1 MKKTKFNPQLLNEEL
16 KRFRLLNE
24 YSFYTEKETSDY
36 EKPLILGTDLEEAD
50 EDPNATDPNQDAAAG
65 GDVNDMGG
73 EDGLSDET
81 PANANPEAEADNM
94 GDDMP
99 PAPPGTEEPTEDD
112 LDFGVG
118 AEDPAAEDPA
128 AEEPAVEEPVDD
140 SVEIDVSELVKGSE
154 EAKEAAEK
162 AEKESTKVANILMN
176 KLSDLEAKL
185 ARMDAVT
192 AKIDGLE
199 KEIIKRNPTPVE
211 KLEMRSL
218 SSYPYSQKLTDYWS
232 DKEGAYDVMHK
243 DDKPKE
249 YVLTKDDID
258 STYSDS
264 SIRNSFDADDYEEED
279 I

>member
-81 PANANPEAEADNM
+81 PANANPEAPA
-94 GDDMP
+94 DDMGGET
-99 PAPPGTEEPTEDD
+99 PAEPGTEEPTEDD

-118 AEDPAAEDPA
+118 AEDPAAEEIPADPA
-128 AEEPAVEEPVDD
+128 IEEPADD
-140 SVEIDVSELVKGSE
+140 SVEIDVSQIVKGTE

-162 AEKESTKVANILMN
+162 AGQESSKVAQVLMQKLADLEN
-176 KLSDLEAKL
+176 KLG
-185 ARMDAVT
+185 RMDAVT
-192 AKIDGLE
+192 AKIDDLE

-232 DKEGAYDVMHK
+232 DKEGAYDVMQK

-258 STYSDS
+258 SSYSDS
-264 SIRNSFDADDYEEED
+264 SIRNSFDADEYEEED

>member
-24 YSFYTEKETSDY
+24 YSFYTEKEVDADRP
-36 EKPLILGTDLEEAD
+36 PLLLGNDLEEAD
-50 EDPNATDPNQDAAAG
+50 EDPNAPDPNQDAAAG

-73 EDGLSDET
+73 EAGLSDET
-81 PANANPEAEADNM
+81 PANANPEAPA
-94 GDDMP
+94 DDMGA
-99 PAPPGTEEPTEDD
+99 PAEPGTEDMPADDD

-118 AEDPAAEDPA
+118 ADASADPGMDDMSAEPA
-128 AEEPAVEEPVDD
+128 MEEPADD
-140 SVEIDVSELVKGSE
+140 SVEIDVSEIVKGTE

-162 AEKESTKVANILMN
+162 AEKESSKVAHVLMQKLADLEN
-176 KLSDLEAKL
+176 KLG
-185 ARMDAVT
+185 RMDAVT

-232 DKEGAYDVMHK
+232 DKEGAYDVMHQ
-243 DDKPKE
+243 DNKPKE
-249 YVLTKDDID
+249 YVLTQDDVD
-258 STYSDS
+258 SSYSDS
-264 SIRNSFDADDYEEED
+264 SVRQSFDTDEYEEED

>member
-1 MKKTKFNPQLLNEEL
+1 MKKTKLNPQLLNEEL

-36 EKPLILGTDLEEAD
+36 QKPLILGTDLDEAD
-50 EDPNATDPNQDAAAG
+50 EDPNALDPNQDPAAG

-81 PANANPEAEADNM
+81 PANANAEAPA
-94 GDDMP
+94 DDMGGEM
-99 PAPPGTEEPTEDD
+99 PADPGMEAPAEDD

-118 AEDPAAEDPA
+118 AEDPAAEDMPVDPA
-128 AEEPAVEEPVDD
+128 MEEPADD
-140 SVEIDVSELVKGSE
+140 SVEIDVSEIVKSAE
-154 EAKEAAEK
+154 EAKEAAEN
-162 AEKESTKVANILMN
+162 AEKESNKVAHVLMQ

-185 ARMDAVT
+185 GKMDAVT

-258 STYSDS
+258 SSYSDS

>member
-81 PANANPEAEADNM
+81 PANANPEAPA
-94 GDDMP
+94 DDMGGETP
-99 PAPPGTEEPTEDD
+99 PVPPGTEEPTEDD

-118 AEDPAAEDPA
+118 AEDPAAEEIPADPA
-128 AEEPAVEEPVDD
+128 IEEPADD
-140 SVEIDVSELVKGSE
+140 SVEIDVSQIVKGTE

-162 AEKESTKVANILMN
+162 AGQESSKVAQVLMQKLADLEN
-176 KLSDLEAKL
+176 KLG
-185 ARMDAVT
+185 RMDAVT

-232 DKEGAYDVMHK
+232 DKEGAYDVMQK

-258 STYSDS
+258 SSYSDS
-264 SIRNSFDADDYEEED
+264 SIRNSFDADEYEEED

>member
-1 MKKTKFNPQLLNEEL
+1 MKKTKLNPELLNEEL

-36 EKPLILGTDLEEAD
+36 KKPLILGTDLEEAD
-50 EDPNATDPNQDAAAG
+50 EDPNAPDPNQDAAEG

-73 EDGLSDET
+73 ETGLSDET
-81 PANANPEAEADNM
+81 PVDAESPADE
-94 GDDMP
+94 MP
-99 PAPPGTEEPTEDD
+99 AEDD

-118 AEDPAAEDPA
+118 GDEAPAEPSAEDMPA
-128 AEEPAVEEPVDD
+128 EPAMEEPVDD

-162 AEKESTKVANILMN
+162 AEKESTKVANVLMN
-176 KLSDLEAKL
+176 KLSDLETKL

-232 DKEGAYDVMHK
+232 DKEGAYDVMSK

>member
-36 EKPLILGTDLEEAD
+36 KKPLILGTDLEEAD
-50 EDPNATDPNQDAAAG
+50 EDPNAMDPNQDAADG

-73 EDGLSDET
+73 EAGLSDET
-81 PANANPEAEADNM
+81 PANVNPESPA
-94 GDDMP
+94 DDMGGET
-99 PAPPGTEEPTEDD
+99 PAEPGTEEPTEDD

-118 AEDPAAEDPA
+118 AEDPAAEEMPADPA
-128 AEEPAVEEPVDD
+128 IEEPADD
-140 SVEIDVSELVKGSE
+140 SVEIDVSQIVKGTE

-162 AEKESTKVANILMN
+162 AGQESSKVAQVLMQKLADLEN
-176 KLSDLEAKL
+176 KLG
-185 ARMDAVT
+185 RMDAVT

-258 STYSDS
+258 SSYSDS

>member
-1 MKKTKFNPQLLNEEL
+1 MKKTKLNPELLNEEL

-36 EKPLILGTDLEEAD
+36 KKPLILGTDLEEAD
-50 EDPNATDPNQDAAAG
+50 EDPNQDPAAG
-65 GDVNDMGG
+65 GDATDIGAEG
-73 EDGLSDET
+73 GLSDET
-81 PANANPEAEADNM
+81 PADANAEAPAPDAEM
-94 GDDMP
+94 PADDM
-99 PAPPGTEEPTEDD
+99 GGEDD
-112 LDFGVG
+112 IDFGVG
-118 AEDPAAEDPA
+118 GDEAPAEPGTEDMPAEPA
-128 AEEPAVEEPVDD
+128 MEEPADD
-140 SVEIDVSELVKGSE
+140 SVEIDVSELVKGTE
-154 EAKEAAEK
+154 DAKQAAEK
-162 AEKESTKVANILMN
+162 AEKESSKVAHVLMQ

-185 ARMDAVT
+185 GRMDAVT

-232 DKEGAYDVMHK
+232 DKEGAYDVMNK

-249 YVLTKDDID
+249 YVLTQDDVD
-258 STYSDS
+258 SNYSDS
-264 SIRNSFDADDYEEED
+264 SVRKSFDADDYEEED

>member
-16 KRFRLLNE
+16 KRFKLLNE

-81 PANANPEAEADNM
+81 PANANPEAPA
-94 GDDMP
+94 DDMGGET
-99 PAPPGTEEPTEDD
+99 PAEPGTEEPTEDD

-118 AEDPAAEDPA
+118 AEDPAAEEMPADPA
-128 AEEPAVEEPVDD
+128 IEEPADD
-140 SVEIDVSELVKGSE
+140 SVEIDVSQIVKGTE

-162 AEKESTKVANILMN
+162 AGQESSKVAQVLMQKLADLEN
-176 KLSDLEAKL
+176 KLG
-185 ARMDAVT
+185 RMDAVT

-232 DKEGAYDVMHK
+232 DKEGAYDVMQK

-258 STYSDS
+258 SSYSDS
-264 SIRNSFDADDYEEED
+264 SIRNSFDADEYEEED

>member
-1 MKKTKFNPQLLNEEL
+1 MKKTKLNPELLNEEL

-50 EDPNATDPNQDAAAG
+50 EDPNASDPNQDAAEG

-73 EDGLSDET
+73 EAGLSDET
-81 PANANPEAEADNM
+81 PADAEAPADE
-94 GDDMP
+94 MP
-99 PAPPGTEEPTEDD
+99 AEDD

-118 AEDPAAEDPA
+118 GDETPAEPNAEAMPVEPAA
-128 AEEPAVEEPVDD
+128 EEPVDD

-264 SIRNSFDADDYEEED
+264 SIRDSFDVDDYEEED

>member
-1 MKKTKFNPQLLNEEL
+1 MKKTKLNPELLNEEL

-36 EKPLILGTDLEEAD
+36 KKPLILGTDLEEAD
-50 EDPNATDPNQDAAAG
+50 EEPNAPDPNQDPAAG

-73 EDGLSDET
+73 EEGLSDET
-81 PANANPEAEADNM
+81 PANANPEAPA
-94 GDDMP
+94 DDMGGEM
-99 PAPPGTEEPTEDD
+99 PADQSTEEPTEDD
-112 LDFGVG
+112 LDFGFG
-118 AEDPAAEDPA
+118 SEDPAAEDIPA
-128 AEEPAVEEPVDD
+128 EPAMEEPADD
-140 SVEIDVSELVKGSE
+140 SVEIDVSQIVKGTE
-154 EAKEAAEK
+154 EAKEAAEN
-162 AEKESTKVANILMN
+162 AEKESSKVAQVLMQKLADLEN
-176 KLSDLEAKL
+176 KLG
-185 ARMDAVT
+185 RMDAVT

-264 SIRNSFDADDYEEED
+264 SIRDSFDIDDYEEED

>member
-1 MKKTKFNPQLLNEEL
+1 
-16 KRFRLLNE
+16 
-24 YSFYTEKETSDY
+24 
-36 EKPLILGTDLEEAD
+36 
-50 EDPNATDPNQDAAAG
+50 
-65 GDVNDMGG
+65 MGG
-73 EDGLSDET
+73 ETGLSDET
-81 PANANPEAEADNM
+81 PVDAESPADE
-94 GDDMP
+94 MP
-99 PAPPGTEEPTEDD
+99 AEDD

-118 AEDPAAEDPA
+118 GDEAPAEPSAEDMPA
-128 AEEPAVEEPVDD
+128 EPAMEEPVDD

-162 AEKESTKVANILMN
+162 AEKESTKVANVLMN

-218 SSYPYSQKLTDYWS
+218 SYYQYSQKLTDYWS
-232 DKEGAYDVMHK
+232 DKEGAYDVMSK

>member
-1 MKKTKFNPQLLNEEL
+1 MKKTKLNPELLNEEL

-36 EKPLILGTDLEEAD
+36 KKPLILGTDLEEAD
-50 EDPNATDPNQDAAAG
+50 EEPNEDPNATDPNQDAAEG

-73 EDGLSDET
+73 ETGLSDET
-81 PANANPEAEADNM
+81 PVDAEA
-94 GDDMP
+94 
-99 PAPPGTEEPTEDD
+99 PAADEPAEDD

-118 AEDPAAEDPA
+118 DEAPAEPGAEAMPAEPAA
-128 AEEPAVEEPVDD
+128 EEPVDD

-162 AEKESTKVANILMN
+162 AEKESTKVANVLMN

-249 YVLTKDDID
+249 YVLTKDDIN

>member
-1 MKKTKFNPQLLNEEL
+1 
-16 KRFRLLNE
+16 
-24 YSFYTEKETSDY
+24 
-36 EKPLILGTDLEEAD
+36 
-50 EDPNATDPNQDAAAG
+50 
-65 GDVNDMGG
+65 MGG
-73 EDGLSDET
+73 ETGLSDET
-81 PANANPEAEADNM
+81 PENANPEAPADNM

-99 PAPPGTEEPTEDD
+99 PVPGTEEPTEDD

-118 AEDPAAEDPA
+118 AEEPAV
-128 AEEPAVEEPVDD
+128 EEPAVEEPVDD

-176 KLSDLEAKL
+176 KLSDLETKL

-232 DKEGAYDVMHK
+232 DKEGAYDVMSK